1 VKLLKMLENVR
12 QLIREGKLNEAY
24 SELVSAIEEQTGNA
38 KVSGGSSGAKGGTLS
53 SDLLAV
59 VAGLIKALSLNSNFR
74 QSDDLIARSIN
85 RIEPKDD
92 HFFLTLADELVHQAE
107 VNVNT
112 TRENAARC
120 DKLLDQAIRIREV
133 LVGADGPTAELII
146 ESVLSNLQR
155 ARHSANNNM
164 APEAGARLARCRI
177 LMGELERLMV
187 AINRPGVLLLA
198 RVCTLRA
205 FFAHSSGQ
213 KALARDNFTL
223 ALSIFEKI
231 ALNNN
236 LERSDVLEMFMDQAP
251 HFTLSQEEKQSLE
264 RIKQSKQI
272 QRRQGTIHKI
282 RAFPTVLHIE
292 EIMEKARTKA
302 GKSFYLTSLG
312 FLGAQSLTVSVIC
325 DKESRDLNFKIEPSK
340 TESSKHESILLTTDD
355 SAEVLRHI
363 KDLWR
368 KMQAKPTNNLPAN
381 LQKLT
386 YSPEAFDTPA
396 KNEDWSIKPAQKGYS
411 EPAEP
416 AIFQNSSAS
425 YGSLEAKQEREAAAF
440 EGNLKAMPS
449 FGLLQTIGINQNTGL
464 LEVSQRDGM
473 LRLYFENGKPVHGSS
488 ASQEGIDVL
497 YDFVLQEEGFFRFI
511 PEKRPGQTTIRVK
524 LDSFILEAANLFD
537 QTKYLKSLGLTMYS
551 GLFSKES
558 VSEEQELA
566 KILQKRGV
574 TTDDHIWQ
582 FYQALEEHPIVADA
596 VDQAGLPL
604 RQWTPAL
611 YKLVQSGLVN
621 ISNDRLD
628 DEDLTQNLI
637 TSWSYDRK
645 AVDKLAAT
653 LYDQRSGLLRFE
665 FLVWTIEKEVERAQT
680 QMWPLSIMIFDFH
693 KQGKEVSKLS
703 ANDKELVQTTLAE
716 ISDCKRSIDWLCHFE
731 DEQFALLM
739 PGLDATLAAMF
750 AKNFA
755 DICNRNL
762 GKLREGHS
770 DWEYSFGV
778 SSMPGDTI
786 EWQKMVGFACEAQ
799 RKARTPHESIQR
811 AGSKSGAARCACT
824 CSGDLHG
831 LSTFIQL
838 ERSRC

>member
-1 VKLLKMLENVR
+1 MKLLKKLEHVR
-12 QLIREGKLNEAY
+12 QLIKEGKLSEAY
-24 SELVSAIEEQTGNA
+24 SELVSAIDEQPNKA
-38 KVSGGSSGAKGGTLS
+38 SSGEKGETLS
-53 SDLLAV
+53 SELLAV
-59 VAGLIKALSLNSNFR
+59 VAGLTKALTLSSNFR
-74 QSDDLIARSIN
+74 HSDDLIARTIN

-92 HFFLTLADELVHQAE
+92 HYFLTLADELVHQAE

-164 APEAGARLARCRI
+164 APEAGARLARCRV

-187 AINRPGVLLLA
+187 AINRPGDVLLA

-213 KALARDNFTL
+213 KSIARDNFIT
-223 ALSIFEKI
+223 AITIFEKI
-231 ALNNN
+231 AIKNN
-236 LERSDVLEMFMDQAP
+236 LERSDVLEMFMEQAP
-251 HFTLSQEEKQSLE
+251 HFGLNQDEKQSLE

-272 QRRQGTIHKI
+272 HKKQGTLHKI
-282 RAFPTVLHIE
+282 RAFPTLQHIE
-292 EIMEKARTKA
+292 EIMEKARNKA

-325 DKESRDLNFKIEPSK
+325 DKESRDLTFKIDPSK
-340 TESSKHESILLTTDD
+340 TDSSKHESINLTSDD
-355 SAEVLRHI
+355 AAEVLRHI

-368 KMQAKPTNNLPAN
+368 QMQAKPTNNLPAN

-396 KNEDWSIKPAQKGYS
+396 KSEEWAAKPASKGFAES
-411 EPAEP
+411 FEPEV
-416 AIFQNSSAS
+416 FQNTQGS
-425 YGSLEAKQEREAAAF
+425 YGSLEARQAREALAF

-449 FGLLQTIGINQNTGL
+449 FGLLQTIAINENTGL

-473 LRLYFENGKPVHGSS
+473 LRIYFDSGKPVHGSS
-488 ASQEGIDVL
+488 NAQEGVDVL
-497 YDFVLQEEGFFRFI
+497 YEFVLQEEGFFRFI
-511 PEKRPGQTTIRVK
+511 PEQRPTQNTIRIK
-524 LDSFILEAANLFD
+524 LDSFILEAASLFD

-558 VSEEQELA
+558 VSDEEELA
-566 KILQKRGV
+566 KILEKRGV
-574 TTDDHIWQ
+574 SNDAVIWQ
-582 FYQALEEHPIVADA
+582 FYQTLEQHPIVADA
-596 VDQAGLPL
+596 VEQAGLAQ
-604 RQWTPAL
+604 RQWTAAL

-628 DEDLTQNLI
+628 DEDLTQSLVTN
-637 TSWSYDRK
+637 WSYDRK
-645 AVDKLAAT
+645 AVDKLSNT
-653 LYDQRSGLLRFE
+653 LHDQRSGMLRFE

-680 QMWPLSIMIFDFH
+680 QALPLSIMIFDFR
-693 KQGKEVSKLS
+693 KQGKDVSKLS

-716 ISDCKRSIDWLCHFE
+716 ISDCKRSIDWLSHFE
-731 DEQFALLM
+731 EEQFALLM

-755 DICNRNL
+755 DICQRNL
-762 GKLREGHS
+762 GKQREGQS
-770 DWEYSFGV
+770 EWEYSFGV
-778 SSMPGDTI
+778 ASMPGDTI

-799 RKARTPHESIQR
+799 RKARISR
-811 AGSKSGAARCACT
+811 SGFA
-824 CSGDLHG
+824 SHG
-831 LSTFIQL
+831 P
-838 ERSRC
+838 EKKH

>member
-1 VKLLKMLENVR
+1 MKLLKQLEHVR
-12 QLIREGKLNEAY
+12 QLIKDGKLNEAY
-24 SELVSAIEEQTGNA
+24 SELVAAIDEQ
-38 KVSGGSSGAKGGTLS
+38 GGKPSKTEARGSTLS

-59 VAGLIKALSLNSNFR
+59 VSGLIKALSLNSDFR
-74 QSDDLIARSIN
+74 HSDDLIARTIN

-155 ARHSANNNM
+155 ARHSANSNM
-164 APEAGARLARCRI
+164 APEAGARLARCRV
-177 LMGELERLMV
+177 LMGQLEKLV
-187 AINRPGVLLLA
+187 ISIARPSELLLA

-213 KALARDNFTL
+213 KALARDNFVI
-223 ALSIFEKI
+223 ALNVFEKI
-231 ALNNN
+231 AAKNN
-236 LERSDVLEMFMDQAP
+236 LERTDVFEMFMDQAP
-251 HFTLSQEEKQSLE
+251 HFALNQEEKQSLE
-264 RIKQSKQI
+264 RIKESKQI
-272 QRRQGTIHKI
+272 QKRQGTLHKI
-282 RAFPTVLHIE
+282 RAFPTLEHIE
-292 EIMEKARTKA
+292 DIMEKARTKA

-312 FLGAQSLTVSVIC
+312 FLGAQSLTVSVNC
-325 DKESRDLNFKIEPSK
+325 DKETGDLNFKIEPSK
-340 TESSKHESILLTTDD
+340 TESSRHESIMLTSDD
-355 SAEVLRHI
+355 AAEVLRHI

-368 KMQAKPTNNLPAN
+368 KMQAKPSNNLPAN

-396 KNEDWSIKPAQKGYS
+396 KSDEWAVKPAQPNQLGYP
-411 EPAEP
+411 EPPEP
-416 AIFQNSSAS
+416 AIFQNTQGS
-425 YGSLEAKQEREAAAF
+425 YGSLEAREAKEALAF

-449 FGLLQTIGINQNTGL
+449 FGLLQTIAINQNTGL

-473 LRLYFENGKPVHGSS
+473 LRIYFDSGKPVHGTS
-488 ASQEGIDVL
+488 AEHDGLDVL
-497 YDFVLQEEGFFRFI
+497 YEFVLQEEGFFRFI
-511 PEKRPGQTTIRVK
+511 PDKRPAQNTIRVK
-524 LDSFILEAANLFD
+524 LDTFILESASLFD

-558 VSEEQELA
+558 VSDEKELA
-566 KILQKRGV
+566 QILEKRGV
-574 TTDDHIWQ
+574 SSDDHIWQ
-582 FYQALEEHPIVADA
+582 FYQSLEQHPIVADA
-596 VDQAGLPL
+596 VEQAGLPL

-628 DEDLTQNLI
+628 DEDLTQSLVTN
-637 TSWSYDRK
+637 WSYDRK

-680 QMWPLSIMIFDFH
+680 QMWPLSIMIFDFR
-693 KQGKEVSKLS
+693 KQGKDVSKLS
-703 ANDKELVQTTLAE
+703 ANDKEIVQTTLAE

-739 PGLDATLAAMF
+739 PGLDAALAAMF
-750 AKNFA
+750 AKNFS
-755 DICNRNL
+755 DICHRNL
-762 GKLREGHS
+762 GKLREGQS
-770 DWEYSFGV
+770 EWEYSFGV

-799 RKARTPHESIQR
+799 RKARMAR
-811 AGSKSGAARCACT
+811 SGFATHKDEPKAN
-824 CSGDLHG
+824 
-831 LSTFIQL
+831 
-838 ERSRC
+838 